1 VRSYPFFLARKTRGF
16 VGCAAPAYQFNQ
28 IREHRNMYQGT
39 VKFFSPRG
47 FGFLKRDDG
56 LDEIYS
62 HKTGIPGGVTL
73 FEGDRVAFDTEISS
87 RSGKIQAVNLRLV

>member
-1 VRSYPFFLARKTRGF
+1 
-16 VGCAAPAYQFNQ
+16 
-28 IREHRNMYQGT
+28 MY
-39 VKFFSPRG
+39 F
-47 FGFLKRDDG
+47 
-56 LDEIYS
+56 

>member
-1 VRSYPFFLARKTRGF
+1 LRFIRFDWRG
-16 VGCAAPAYQFNQ
+16 
-28 IREHRNMYQGT
+28 
-39 VKFFSPRG
+39 
-47 FGFLKRDDG
+47 DG
-56 LDEIYS
+56 RLVAIIIGIYF

>member
-1 VRSYPFFLARKTRGF
+1 
-16 VGCAAPAYQFNQ
+16 
-28 IREHRNMYQGT
+28 MYQGT

-56 LDEIYS
+56 LDEIYF

-73 FEGDRVAFDTEISS
+73 FRGRPGGVRHGDQQPVGENSS
-87 RSGKIQAVNLRLV
+87 CESSLSLITNMPRGLAQ

>member
-1 VRSYPFFLARKTRGF
+1 
-16 VGCAAPAYQFNQ
+16 
-28 IREHRNMYQGT
+28 MYQGT

-56 LDEIYS
+56 IDEIYF

>member
-1 VRSYPFFLARKTRGF
+1 MRPARRCKTN
-16 VGCAAPAYQFNQ
+16 AN
-28 IREHRNMYQGT
+28 
-39 VKFFSPRG
+39 
-47 FGFLKRDDG
+47 DG
-56 LDEIYS
+56 LDEIYF

>member
-1 VRSYPFFLARKTRGF
+1 VRSYPFFLARKTPGLRWLRGPGVSIQSNQRTQKHVSRNCQIF
-16 VGCAAPAYQFNQ
+16 FAARIWIPK
-28 IREHRNMYQGT
+28 T
-39 VKFFSPRG
+39 
-47 FGFLKRDDG
+47 
-56 LDEIYS
+56 LDEIYF

>member
-1 VRSYPFFLARKTRGF
+1 LAARPRRINHTLTE
-16 VGCAAPAYQFNQ
+16 AENTQ
-28 IREHRNMYQGT
+28 NMYQGT
-39 VKFFSPRG
+39 VKFFSSRG

-56 LDEIYS
+56 LDEIYF

>member
-1 VRSYPFFLARKTRGF
+1 LLS
-16 VGCAAPAYQFNQ
+16 
-28 IREHRNMYQGT
+28 IE
-39 VKFFSPRG
+39 
-47 FGFLKRDDG
+47 
-56 LDEIYS
+56 LDEGWRAATFTRSFALHRFDWRGDGRLVAIIIGIYF